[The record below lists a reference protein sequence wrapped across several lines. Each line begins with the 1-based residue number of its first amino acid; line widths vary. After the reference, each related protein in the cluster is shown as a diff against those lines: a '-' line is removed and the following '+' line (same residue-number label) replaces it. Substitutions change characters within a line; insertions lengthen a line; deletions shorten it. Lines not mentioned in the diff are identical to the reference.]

1 MKILR
6 IIDTLD
12 PAYGGPVDSLINGTY
27 ALDSLGHSTE
37 VITLDDPSHFIP
49 SGFPGKVIDLHPSL
63 GKYRFNLRLEPWLEK
78 HAKNYDSVV
87 VEGIWQYPA
96 LAAWMASRRH
106 PFPYYLLVHGSLDP
120 WFNNA
125 YPLKKIKKA
134 LYWPWGIYPAL
145 RDAKGV
151 LFSNREEKILAE
163 QSFKPFVVNDR
174 YVNYGVKTPP
184 DGIEAQIIVFQTAF
198 PKLKGKRLV
207 LFLSRIDPKKGC
219 DILLDA
225 FAMIAQKYPDVHL
238 VMAGPDQ
245 NGLTPV
251 LKQQAARLGIVDKVT
266 WAGMLKGELK
276 WGAFRSADIFVL
288 PSHSENFGI
297 AIVEALACRIPA
309 LITNK
314 VNIWHDLQGDSAGFV
329 SEDRMEDFFAIMDK
343 WFALPKNEQE
353 RMRTNAY
360 NCFNQ
365 RYEIT
370 AAAQRLIETI
380 SQ

>member
-12 PAYGGPVDSLINGTY
+12 PTYGGPVDSLINGTY
-27 ALDSLGHSTE
+27 ALDSLGHTIV
-37 VITLDDPSHFIP
+37 VITLDDPSRFIP
-49 SGFPGKVIDLHPSL
+49 SGFPGKIIDLHPSL
-63 GKYRFNLRLEPWLEK
+63 GKYRFNLRLERWLEK
-78 HAKNYDSVV
+78 HAQDYDAVI

-96 LAAWMASRRH
+96 LAVWMASRRR
-106 PFPYYLLVHGSLDP
+106 PFPYFLLVHGSLDP
-120 WFNNA
+120 WFNSA
-125 YPLKKIKKA
+125 YPLKKIKKM

-174 YVNYGVKTPP
+174 YVNYGGKTPP
-184 DGIEAQIIVFQTAF
+184 DDIEAQKKAF
-198 PKLKGKRLV
+198 HASFPELKGKRLV

-225 FAMIAQKYPDVHL
+225 FTRISEKYPDAQL

-245 NGLTPV
+245 NGWIPV
-251 LKQQAARLGIVDKVT
+251 LKQRAARLGIGGKVT
-266 WAGMLKGELK
+266 WAGMLKGDVK
-276 WGAFRSADIFVL
+276 WGAFRCADIFVL

-314 VNIWHDLQGDSAGFV
+314 VNIWRELEEDGAAFV
-329 SEDRMEDFFAIMDK
+329 SEDRPEDFFAIMDK
-343 WFALPKNEQE
+343 WFALSRSEQE
-353 RMRTNAY
+353 RMRANAY
-360 NCFNQ
+360 KCFYQ
-365 RYEIT
+365 RYEIS
-370 AAAQRLIETI
+370 AAARRLIETI